1 MFQLCV
7 AQKESSYRPLP
18 NTHKAVLDCLYRLE
32 YLEHLNISGLDHHSV
47 PSEHN
52 DITYSEDLLEHY
64 LYIISE
70 CLRNLHSLLTLNL
83 GSLVN
88 NNILRVVSQSCPSLL
103 ELRCRGPCSL
113 TDLGVRYLTAINRT
127 AQHISARQET
137 GCLQLRVRQIL
148 SCWSVSEDNSP
159 QVLDLSD
166 ISLSLHTITLLL
178 IHLPHLRI
186 LSKTGGKV
194 NVGKFSLLSL
204 LRSQSPARG
213 SLDDG
218 ENRDELGVRC
228 GALS

>member
-1 MFQLCV
+1 MQLCLPRR
-7 AQKESSYRPLP
+7 ESSYRPLP

-47 PSEHN
+47 ASEYN
-52 DITYSEDLLEHY
+52 DITYSDDLLEHY

-70 CLRNLHSLLTLNL
+70 CLRSLHSLLTLNL

-127 AQHISARQET
+127 AQQISTRQDT
-137 GCLQLRVRQIL
+137 GCLQLR
-148 SCWSVSEDNSP
+148 
-159 QVLDLSD
+159 VLDLSD

-178 IHLPHLRI
+178 IHLPSLTI
-186 LSKTGGKV
+186 LSKTG
-194 NVGKFSLLSL
+194 
-204 LRSQSPARG
+204 
-213 SLDDG
+213 
-218 ENRDELGVRC
+218 E
-228 GALS
+228 

>member
-1 MFQLCV
+1 M
-7 AQKESSYRPLP
+7 
-18 NTHKAVLDCLYRLE
+18 
-32 YLEHLNISGLDHHSV
+32 EHLNISGLDHHSV
-47 PSEHN
+47 ASEHN

-64 LYIISE
+64 LYIVSE

-88 NNILRVVSQSCPSLL
+88 NHILREVSQSCPALL
-103 ELRCRGPCSL
+103 ELRCRGPSSL

-194 NVGKFSLLSL
+194 NVGKFSLLSPPQITITCT
-204 LRSQSPARG
+204 R
-213 SLDDG
+213 
-218 ENRDELGVRC
+218 
-228 GALS
+228 LSG

>member
-1 MFQLCV
+1 MSPTQLCLPRR
-7 AQKESSYRPLP
+7 ETSYRPLP

-103 ELRCRGPCSL
+103 ELRSRGPSSL

-127 AQHISARQET
+127 AQQISARQDT
-137 GCLQLRVRQIL
+137 GCLQLR
-148 SCWSVSEDNSP
+148 
-159 QVLDLSD
+159 VLDLSD

-178 IHLPHLRI
+178 IHLPHLTI
-186 LSKTGGKV
+186 LSKTPV
-194 NVGKFSLLSL
+194 TLSVSSDFSHI
-204 LRSQSPARG
+204 LRSQSPARS

-218 ENRDELGVRC
+218 QNWDGL
-228 GALS
+228 